1 MIGLWTWD
9 TAWINRI
16 GVIASDITCDPNP
29 SPPDAVTTLANDA
42 SVTNSTQ
49 VGLTWEKP
57 TTGSNPIGYQIW
69 YDKATQGQEFVLQE
83 SGITDLQYTVT
94 GLETGV
100 SYQFKIRGANT
111 EGPGEYSNVIT
122 VIAAGKPSTPSPPTT
137 SWLPKNV
144 VFRWTAPE
152 DGGSPITGYIVPI
165 RQSGSQLSYKE
176 MTYCDMANNDG
187 LSCTIPVEVLFEAPF
202 NYRWGDEV

>member
-100 SYQFKIRGANT
+100 SY
-111 EGPGEYSNVIT
+111 
-122 VIAAGKPSTPSPPTT
+122 
-137 SWLPKNV
+137 
-144 VFRWTAPE
+144 
-152 DGGSPITGYIVPI
+152 
-165 RQSGSQLSYKE
+165 
-176 MTYCDMANNDG
+176 
-187 LSCTIPVEVLFEAPF
+187 
-202 NYRWGDEV
+202 